1 MFHASFFFVLIF
13 FLLNMI
19 RILCNY
25 FSLDFPGLLFQPLTS
40 LLAVFIFSFF
50 FFLILFNT
58 LEN

>member
-1 MFHASFFFVLIF
+1 MGAISIFHASFFFVLIF

-25 FSLDFPGLLFQPLTS
+25 FSLDLPGLLFQPLAS

-50 FFLILFNT
+50 FFLNSF
-58 LEN
+58 

>member
-13 FLLNMI
+13 FLFNMI

-50 FFLILFNT
+50 FFS
-58 LEN
+58 